1 MSLTSSAEVAS
12 ESSSVP
18 SGGLSQGRAILFAA
32 VAVLSW
38 STVAAAFKT
47 ALLYY
52 STFEMVTVASVTAT
66 LIYLMAV
73 AARGKLGQ
81 LRRIAPRRWLAL
93 GLTGLF
99 NPAAYYLILFAAY
112 DMLPAQVAQP
122 INYCWPIFLTL
133 LMALI
138 MRRPVGRKLYIG
150 MAVSLAGVALISL
163 GGGGLPAGGLSV
175 TGLLTALASAALW
188 ALYWIINERSAPGID
203 ESVKLLISF
212 AIASAILIMASPLTG
227 ASFASPAGFW
237 ASVYIGAFEMGIPF
251 LFFSMALRLATN
263 VAIVNQMCYL
273 SPFLSLFF
281 ISIIVGETIV
291 PLTLVG
297 LILIIGGVVYNKYL
311 AYRNPSPSPQ

>member
-1 MSLTSSAEVAS
+1 MSAPSATASSQS
-12 ESSSVP
+12 
-18 SGGLSQGRAILFAA
+18 RAIICAA

-52 STFEMVTVASVTAT
+52 STFEMVTVASATAT
-66 LIYLMAV
+66 LIYFIAV
-73 AARGKLGQ
+73 AVRGRLAD
-81 LRRIAPRRWLAL
+81 LRHISPRRWLIL

-133 LMALI
+133 LMALV
-138 MRRPVGRKLYIG
+138 MRRPVRPRLYIG
-150 MAVSLAGVALISL
+150 MAVSFAGVALISL
-163 GGGGLPAGGLSV
+163 GGGGLPQGSLSPA
-175 TGLLTALASAALW
+175 GLLTALASAALW
-188 ALYWIINERSAPGID
+188 AIYWIINERSGNDVD
-203 ESVKLLISF
+203 ESVRLLISF
-212 AIASAILIMASPLTG
+212 GIATLILIAAAPLTS
-227 ASFASPAGFW
+227 ATFTSAEGFR

-251 LFFSMALRLATN
+251 LFFSLALRLASN

-281 ISIIVGETIV
+281 ISLIVGETIV
-291 PLTLVG
+291 PLTYAGLV
-297 LILIIGGVVYNKYL
+297 LIIGGVVYNKYL
-311 AYRNPSPSPQ
+311 AYRNPSSSCQQ